1 MSTTIAQ
8 TDGQICFTG
17 DRVIL
22 GWQGGVVVGGG
33 Y

>member
-17 DRVIL
+17 DKVIL
-22 GWQGGVVVGGG
+22 GWQGGVGGG